1 VLSHA
6 AAMFACALPVSIG
19 DLGNDFAAFFYSIE
33 NRTDIDVAIESAL
46 YPNLDLV
53 KVYKY
58 SDL

>member
-19 DLGNDFAAFFYSIE
+19 DLGNDFAAFFYSLE
-33 NRTDIDVAIESAL
+33 NRTDIEVAIESAF
-46 YPNLDLV
+46 YPNLDIV
-53 KVYKY
+53 KVDKY